1 MTLVTPVCLIAFS
14 NLSLIIPPWD
24 NESGALA
31 ATKHN
36 ETSTQ
41 QYKQPLLQMVL
52 GLSRNTDN
60 LTFCALVIPL
70 ISKQGSLLMIV
81 KMKKVAF
88 SCDNKR
94 KGKNTGSLTNH
105 ILYLITDKK
114 SKRYSDK
121 RCHLSF
127 ALNPNQSDL
136 GALLTHK
143 GASLSKSKLSEL
155 VNTYCLEQHHYIN
168 QHYVKNSRKSKQ
180 LDDHQECLDPQK
192 LFNYQGSLSFTQAEY
207 QRLLKASGGDEVK
220 AKSMMENITRQFLA
234 SYYNQIKKEQK
245 IKGKTKPEAIELV
258 SNFHIEDEAN
268 PHIHFYTHAYCPT
281 TKRYMNPRYFSETK
295 QKVHK
300 QFERQFSQYLEQGVA
315 TGQQKNQA
323 RTARRDYL
331 NYLLEHCQNWL
342 EVRNVFRELEGLIIE
357 VLSNDDPLQAKI
369 TELQKKGIS
378 LKVKPNQQIEIQ
390 QQGVPITLTI
400 DSFINRRLKQSLKRF
415 AKQSHFEQQSQRY
428 GNTTPVA
435 KMETV
440 LLNNLNAVN
449 KALSQELGQIPPS
462 EHKETKNKAF
472 KTFYERCLATGVL
485 VNLNK
490 QHHLSFHKLDE
501 NEQVSSQNNL
511 KATKYNASL
520 FNSPELSGKEIAQQF
535 DLDLDD
541 IRQHQS
547 ELMDLMPRTINY
559 RKVVFFKMD
568 NQQHNHV
575 YQEYFHL
582 NRYQSLFDYYGLE
595 VFEDKDKTTVFNR
608 KGESLIQIK
617 QIDDNHSRITMN
629 TLHGASAAKVLHSM
643 LVREAKSLPN
653 DYAIFI
659 RPTKYSF
666 GRQHL
671 RYLHLEVMFSTDKH
685 SQRIVVEYDN
695 MNSDKKLQKMID
707 EKLDHELARF
717 EKNFIKYSQKNPEK
731 YQFGEAV
738 GTHLLESE
746 HLSPA
751 QRERVKRQ
759 IEAQKERLRSTQPL
773 SKNTAQPTKRYRPS
787 I

>member
-1 MTLVTPVCLIAFS
+1 
-14 NLSLIIPPWD
+14 
-24 NESGALA
+24 
-31 ATKHN
+31 
-36 ETSTQ
+36 
-41 QYKQPLLQMVL
+41 
-52 GLSRNTDN
+52 
-60 LTFCALVIPL
+60 
-70 ISKQGSLLMIV
+70 MIV

-88 SCDNKR
+88 SCDKKR
-94 KGKNTGSLTNH
+94 RGKNTGSLTNH
-105 ILYLITDKK
+105 IIYLITDKK
-114 SKRYSDK
+114 NKRHSPK
-121 RCHLSF
+121 RCDLSF
-127 ALNPNQSDL
+127 SLNPNQPDL

-143 GASLSKSKLSEL
+143 GASLSQPELSEL
-155 VNTYCLEQHHYIN
+155 VNTYCLQQHQYIA
-168 QHYVKNSRKSKQ
+168 QHYVKNSRKYKQ
-180 LDDHQECLDPQK
+180 LDDYQECLNPQK

-207 QRLLKASGGDEVK
+207 QKLLKASGGDETQAK
-220 AKSMMENITRQFLA
+220 AMMENITRQFLA

-245 IKGKTKPEAIELV
+245 IKGKTKPEEVELAL
-258 SNFHIEDEAN
+258 NFHIEGEAN

-300 QFERQFSQYLEQGVA
+300 QIERQFAQFLEQGVA

-323 RTARRDYL
+323 RTARREYL
-331 NYLLEHCQNWL
+331 SYLLDHCHNWF
-342 EVRNVFRELEGLIIE
+342 EVKKVFRDLEGLLSE
-357 VLSNDDPLQAKI
+357 VLSSDDPLHAKVA
-369 TELQKKGIS
+369 ELQKRGIS
-378 LKVKPNQQIEIQ
+378 LKVKSNQQVEIQ
-390 QQGVPITLTI
+390 QKNVPITLTI
-400 DSFINRRLKQSLKRF
+400 NTFINRDLKQNLHRF
-415 AKQSHFEQQSQRY
+415 VKQHQFEQQSQRY

-449 KALSQELGQIPPS
+449 KALSKELGQIPPS
-462 EHKETKNKAF
+462 EHKEAKNRAF

-501 NEQVSSQNNL
+501 NKQVSNQNNL

-520 FNSPELSGKEIAQQF
+520 FNSPNLSGKAIAQHF
-535 DLDLDD
+535 ELDLDD

-547 ELMDLMPRTINY
+547 ELMAIMPRTVNY
-559 RKVVFFKMD
+559 RKVVFFSLD

-595 VFEDKDKTTVFNR
+595 VFENDDETTVFNR

-617 QIDDNHSRITMN
+617 QLDENHARITMN

-643 LVREAKSLPN
+643 LVREAKSLP
-653 DYAIFI
+653 DDQAIFI
-659 RPTKYSF
+659 RPAKYSF

-671 RYLHLEVMFSTDKH
+671 RYLHIEIMFSTDRH
-685 SQRIVVEYDN
+685 SQKIVVEYNN
-695 MNSDKKLQKMID
+695 MISDKKLQRMID
-707 EKLDHELARF
+707 EKLEQELARF
-717 EKNFIKYSQKNPEK
+717 EKNFVKYSKKNPDQ

-746 HLSPA
+746 YLSPE
-751 QRERVKRQ
+751 QRERVKKQ
-759 IEAQKERLRSTQPL
+759 IESQKQRLEQCVGKTN
-773 SKNTAQPTKRYRPS
+773 KNKNKTEPAPKTKKLKL
-787 I
+787 

>member
-1 MTLVTPVCLIAFS
+1 
-14 NLSLIIPPWD
+14 
-24 NESGALA
+24 
-31 ATKHN
+31 
-36 ETSTQ
+36 
-41 QYKQPLLQMVL
+41 
-52 GLSRNTDN
+52 
-60 LTFCALVIPL
+60 
-70 ISKQGSLLMIV
+70 MIV

-94 KGKNTGSLTNH
+94 KGKNTGSLTKH

-114 SKRYSDK
+114 TKRYSDK
-121 RCHLSF
+121 RCNLSF
-127 ALNPNQSDL
+127 ELNPNQPDL
-136 GALLTHK
+136 GALLAHK
-143 GASLSKSKLSEL
+143 GASLRQPELSEL
-155 VNTYCLEQHHYIN
+155 VNSYCLDQHQYIS
-168 QHYVKNSRKSKQ
+168 QHYVKNSRKAKQ
-180 LDDHQECLDPQK
+180 LDDYQECLDPQK

-207 QRLLKASGGDEVK
+207 QRLLKASGGNEVK
-220 AKSMMENITRQFLA
+220 AKSMMENITRQFIA
-234 SYYNQIKKEQK
+234 SYYNQIKKEQR
-245 IKGKTKPEAIELV
+245 IKGKKTKSEDIELAI
-258 SNFHIEDEAN
+258 NFHIEREAN
-268 PHIHFYTHAYCPT
+268 PHIHFYTHAFCPN

-300 QFERQFSQYLEQGVA
+300 QIERQFSQYLEQGVA
-315 TGQQKNQA
+315 TGQQKTQA
-323 RTARRDYL
+323 RSARRDYL
-331 NYLLEHCQNWL
+331 SYLLGHCHDWF
-342 EVRNVFRELEGLIIE
+342 EVKRSFRELEHLINE
-357 VLSNDDPLQAKI
+357 VLNGDKPLQAKI
-369 TELQKKGIS
+369 TELQKKGLSI
-378 LKVKPNQQIEIQ
+378 KVKPNQKIEIQ
-390 QQGVPITLTI
+390 QKDLPITLTV
-400 DSFINRRLKQSLKRF
+400 DTFINRRLKQNVHRF
-415 AKQSHFEQQSQRY
+415 AKQYRFEQQSQRY

-449 KALSQELGQIPPS
+449 TALSQELGQIPPS
-462 EHKETKNKAF
+462 EHKEAKNRAF

-501 NEQVSSQNNL
+501 NKQVSSQNNL

-595 VFEDKDKTTVFNR
+595 VFEEKHKTTVFNR

-617 QIDDNHSRITMN
+617 QIDENHYRITMN
-629 TLHGASAAKVLHSM
+629 TLHAPSAAKVLHSM
-643 LVREAKSLPN
+643 LVREAKSLAEGQ
-653 DYAIFI
+653 AIFI
-659 RPTKYSF
+659 RPTKYAF
-666 GRQHL
+666 RRQHL

-695 MNSDKKLQKMID
+695 MNNDKKLQRMID
-707 EKLDHELARF
+707 EKLEQELARF

-746 HLSPA
+746 HLSPE

-759 IEAQKERLRSTQPL
+759 IEAQKGRLRSTQPL

>member
-1 MTLVTPVCLIAFS
+1 
-14 NLSLIIPPWD
+14 
-24 NESGALA
+24 
-31 ATKHN
+31 
-36 ETSTQ
+36 
-41 QYKQPLLQMVL
+41 
-52 GLSRNTDN
+52 
-60 LTFCALVIPL
+60 
-70 ISKQGSLLMIV
+70 MIV

-88 SCDNKR
+88 SSDNKR

-114 SKRYSDK
+114 TKRYSDM

-127 ALNPNQSDL
+127 SLNPNQPDL

-143 GASLSKSKLSEL
+143 GGSLSQAQLSEL
-155 VNTYCLEQHHYIN
+155 VNSYCLKQHQYVT
-168 QHYVKNSRKSKQ
+168 QHYLKISRKSNQ
-180 LDDHQECLDPQK
+180 LDDYQECLDPQK
-192 LFNYQGSLSFTQAEY
+192 LFNYQGSLSFTKLEY
-207 QRLLKASGGDEVK
+207 QRLLKASGDNEVK
-220 AKSMMENITRQFLA
+220 AKAMMENITRHYLA

-245 IKGKTKPEAIELV
+245 IKGKKTKPEDIELAL
-258 SNFHIEDEAN
+258 NFHIEGEAN

-300 QFERQFSQYLEQGVA
+300 QIERQFAQFLEQGVA

-323 RTARRDYL
+323 RTARREYL
-331 NYLLEHCQNWL
+331 SYLLDHCHNWF
-342 EVRNVFRELEGLIIE
+342 EVKKVFRDLESLLSE
-357 VLSNDDPLQAKI
+357 VLSSDDPLHAKV

-378 LKVKPNQQIEIQ
+378 LKVKPNQHIEISLKD
-390 QQGVPITLTI
+390 VPITLTV
-400 DSFINRRLKQSLKRF
+400 DTFINRRLKQSLKRF
-415 AKQSHFEQQSQRY
+415 AKQYSFEQQSQRY

-449 KALSQELGQIPPS
+449 KALSKELGQIPPS

-485 VNLNK
+485 VNLSK

-501 NEQVSSQNNL
+501 NKQVSKQNNL

-520 FNSPELSGKEIAQQF
+520 FNSPELSGKAIAQHF
-535 DLDLDD
+535 DLDLVD

-547 ELMDLMPRTINY
+547 ELMELMPRTVNY
-559 RKVVFFKMD
+559 RKVVFFSLD
-568 NQQHNHV
+568 NKQRNHV

-582 NRYQSLFDYYGLE
+582 KRYQSLFDYFGLE
-595 VFEDKDKTTVFNR
+595 VFENDDETTVFNR

-617 QIDDNHSRITMN
+617 QIDENHARITMN

-643 LVREAKSLPN
+643 LVREAKSLPVGEGILIKP
-653 DYAIFI
+653 A
-659 RPTKYSF
+659 KYSF

-671 RYLHLEVMFSTDKH
+671 RYLHLEIMFSTDRH
-685 SQRIVVEYDN
+685 SQKIVVEYNN
-695 MNSDKKLQKMID
+695 MSSDKKLQRMID
-707 EKLDHELARF
+707 EKLEQELARF
-717 EKNFIKYSQKNPEK
+717 EKNFVKYSKKNPDQ

-746 HLSPA
+746 YLPPD
-751 QRERVKRQ
+751 QRERVKKQIDRQ
-759 IEAQKERLRSTQPL
+759 KQRIEQCTAKAN
-773 SKNTAQPTKRYRPS
+773 KNKTEPAPKTKKLKL
-787 I
+787 

>member
-1 MTLVTPVCLIAFS
+1 
-14 NLSLIIPPWD
+14 
-24 NESGALA
+24 
-31 ATKHN
+31 
-36 ETSTQ
+36 
-41 QYKQPLLQMVL
+41 
-52 GLSRNTDN
+52 
-60 LTFCALVIPL
+60 
-70 ISKQGSLLMIV
+70 MIV

-94 KGKNTGSLTNH
+94 RGKNTGSLTNH

-114 SKRYSDK
+114 TKRYSDK
-121 RCHLSF
+121 RCNLSF
-127 ALNPNQSDL
+127 DLNPNQPDL
-136 GALLTHK
+136 GALLAHK
-143 GASLSKSKLSEL
+143 GTSLRQPELSEL
-155 VNTYCLEQHHYIN
+155 VNSYCLNQHQYIT
-168 QHYVKNSRKSKQ
+168 QHYVKNSRKAKQ
-180 LDDHQECLDPQK
+180 LDDYHECLDPQK

-207 QRLLKASGGDEVK
+207 QRLLKASGGDETQ

-245 IKGKTKPEAIELV
+245 IKGKTKPEEIELV
-258 SNFHIEDEAN
+258 SNFHIKGEAN

-300 QFERQFSQYLEQGVA
+300 QIERQFNQYLEQGIA
-315 TGQQKNQA
+315 TGQQKSQA
-323 RTARRDYL
+323 KSARREYL
-331 NYLLEHCQNWL
+331 AYLFGHSQSWF
-342 EVRNVFRELEGLIIE
+342 EVRNTFRDLEGLISE
-357 VLSNDDPLQAKI
+357 VLSSDDPLNEKI
-369 TELQKKGIS
+369 AELQKNGIS

-390 QQGVPITLTI
+390 QQNVPILLTI
-400 DSFINRRLKQSLKRF
+400 DTFIKRKLKQNLQRF
-415 AKQSHFEQQSQRY
+415 AKQYRFEQQSQRY

-462 EHKETKNKAF
+462 EHKEAKNRAF

-501 NEQVSSQNNL
+501 NKQVSSQNNL

-520 FNSPELSGKEIAQQF
+520 FNSPELSGKAVAQQF

-547 ELMDLMPRTINY
+547 ELMALMPRTINY
-559 RKVVFFKMD
+559 RKVVFFSMD
-568 NQQHNHV
+568 NNQHNHV

-582 NRYQSLFDYYGLE
+582 NSYQSLFDYYGVE

-617 QIDDNHSRITMN
+617 QIDDNHSQITMN

-643 LVREAKSLPN
+643 LVREAKSLSEGQ
-653 DYAIFI
+653 AIFI
-659 RPTKYSF
+659 RPTKYAF
-666 GRQHL
+666 RRQHL

-685 SQRIVVEYDN
+685 SQKIVVEYDN
-695 MNSDKKLQKMID
+695 MNNDKKLQRMID
-707 EKLDHELARF
+707 EKLDQELTRF
-717 EKNFIKYSQKNPEK
+717 EKNFVKYSQKKPDQ
-731 YQFGEAV
+731 YQSGEAV
-738 GTHLLESE
+738 GIHLLDSD

-751 QRERVKRQ
+751 QRERVKCQ

>member
-1 MTLVTPVCLIAFS
+1 
-14 NLSLIIPPWD
+14 
-24 NESGALA
+24 
-31 ATKHN
+31 
-36 ETSTQ
+36 
-41 QYKQPLLQMVL
+41 
-52 GLSRNTDN
+52 
-60 LTFCALVIPL
+60 
-70 ISKQGSLLMIV
+70 MIV

-94 KGKNTGSLTNH
+94 RGKNTGSLTNH

-114 SKRYSDK
+114 TKRYSDK
-121 RCHLSF
+121 RCNLSF
-127 ALNPNQSDL
+127 DLNPNQPDL
-136 GALLTHK
+136 GALLAHK
-143 GASLSKSKLSEL
+143 GASLRQSELSEL
-155 VNTYCLEQHHYIN
+155 VNTYCLEQHRYITH
-168 QHYVKNSRKSKQ
+168 HYVKNSRKSKQ
-180 LDDHQECLDPQK
+180 LDDYQECLDPQK

-207 QRLLKASGGDEVK
+207 QRLLKASGGDETQAK
-220 AKSMMENITRQFLA
+220 AMMENITRHYLA

-245 IKGKTKPEAIELV
+245 IKGKKTTPEDIELAL
-258 SNFHIEDEAN
+258 NFHIKGEAN
-268 PHIHFYTHAYCPT
+268 PHIHFYTHAFCPT
-281 TKRYMNPRYFSETK
+281 TKRYMNPRFFSETK

-300 QFERQFSQYLEQGVA
+300 QIERQFSQYLKQGVA
-315 TGQQKNQA
+315 TGQQKTQA
-323 RTARRDYL
+323 RSARRDYL
-331 NYLLEHCQNWL
+331 AYLLGHCHDWF
-342 EVRNVFRELEGLIIE
+342 EVKRSFRELEHLINE
-357 VLSNDDPLQAKI
+357 VLNGDKPLQAKI
-369 TELQKKGIS
+369 TELQKKGLSI
-378 LKVKPNQQIEIQ
+378 KVKPNQQIEIQ
-390 QQGVPITLTI
+390 QQDVPIALTI
-400 DSFINRRLKQSLKRF
+400 DTFINRKLKQNLHRF

-462 EHKETKNKAF
+462 QHKEAKNKAF
-472 KTFYERCLATGVL
+472 KTFYNRCLATGVL

-501 NEQVSSQNNL
+501 NKQVSSQNNL

-559 RKVVFFKMD
+559 RKVVFFSMD
-568 NQQHNHV
+568 NNQHNHV

-582 NRYQSLFDYYGLE
+582 NRYQSLFDYFGLE
-595 VFEDKDKTTVFNR
+595 VFEDKDKTTVLNR

-617 QIDDNHSRITMN
+617 QTDANNSIITIN
-629 TLHGASAAKVLHSM
+629 TLHAPSAAKVLHSI
-643 LVREAKSLPN
+643 LVREAKSLPEGQ
-653 DYAIFI
+653 AIFI
-659 RPTKYSF
+659 RPTKYAF
-666 GRQHL
+666 RRQHL

-707 EKLDHELARF
+707 EKLEQELTRF
-717 EKNFIKYSQKNPEK
+717 EKNFVKYSQKNPDQ

-738 GTHLLESE
+738 GTHLFESE
-746 HLSPA
+746 HLNKE
-751 QRERVKRQ
+751 QRERVKKQ
-759 IEAQKERLRSTQPL
+759 IERQKQRLERYKIQTIKNHEVRLSTQKP
-773 SKNTAQPTKRYRPS
+773 KR
-787 I
+787 

>member
-1 MTLVTPVCLIAFS
+1 
-14 NLSLIIPPWD
+14 
-24 NESGALA
+24 
-31 ATKHN
+31 
-36 ETSTQ
+36 
-41 QYKQPLLQMVL
+41 
-52 GLSRNTDN
+52 
-60 LTFCALVIPL
+60 
-70 ISKQGSLLMIV
+70 MIV

-114 SKRYSDK
+114 TKRYSDK

-127 ALNPNQSDL
+127 ALNPNQPDL
-136 GALLTHK
+136 GALLAHK
-143 GASLSKSKLSEL
+143 GTSLRQPELSEL
-155 VNTYCLEQHHYIN
+155 VNTYCLEQHHYIS

-180 LDDHQECLDPQK
+180 LDDYQECLDPQK
-192 LFNYQGSLSFTQAEY
+192 LFNYQGSLSFTQDEY
-207 QRLLKASGGDEVK
+207 QRLLKASGGNEVK
-220 AKSMMENITRQFLA
+220 AKAIMENITRQFLA

-245 IKGKTKPEAIELV
+245 IKGKTKPEKIELV
-258 SNFHIEDEAN
+258 SNFHIEGEAN
-268 PHIHFYTHAYCPT
+268 PHIHFYTHAFCPT
-281 TKRYMNPRYFSETK
+281 TQRYMNPRYFSETK

-300 QFERQFSQYLEQGVA
+300 QIEKQFAQYLEQGVA
-315 TGQQKNQA
+315 TGQQKTQA

-342 EVRNVFRELEGLIIE
+342 EVRKVFRDLEGLFSE
-357 VLSNDDPLQAKI
+357 VLSSDDPLHTKI
-369 TELQKKGIS
+369 AELQKKGLSI
-378 LKVKPNQQIEIQ
+378 KVKPNQQIEIQ
-390 QQGVPITLTI
+390 QQDVPITLSI
-400 DSFINRRLKQSLKRF
+400 DTFINRKLKQSLKRF
-415 AKQSHFEQQSQRY
+415 AKQHQFEQQSQRY
-428 GNTTPVA
+428 GNTTPVV

-462 EHKETKNKAF
+462 EHKKAKNKAF

-490 QHHLSFHKLDE
+490 QRHLSFHKLDE
-501 NEQVSSQNNL
+501 NKQVSSQNNL

-520 FNSPELSGKEIAQQF
+520 FNSPELSGKAIAQHF
-535 DLDLDD
+535 GLDLDD

-547 ELMDLMPRTINY
+547 ELMEFMPRTTINY

-595 VFEDKDKTTVFNR
+595 LFEGNDKTTVLNR

-617 QIDDNHSRITMN
+617 QIDDNHARITMN
-629 TLHGASAAKVLHSM
+629 TLHGARAAKVLHSM
-643 LVREAKSLPN
+643 LVREAKSLP
-653 DYAIFI
+653 DGEGILIKPA
-659 RPTKYSF
+659 KYSF

-685 SQRIVVEYDN
+685 SQKIVVEYNN
-695 MNSDKKLQKMID
+695 MSSDTKLQRMID
-707 EKLDHELARF
+707 DKLNQELARF
-717 EKNFIKYSQKNPEK
+717 EKNFLKYTKKNPDQ

-746 HLSPA
+746 HLSPE
-751 QRERVKRQ
+751 QRERVKKQ
-759 IEAQKERLRSTQPL
+759 IESQKQRLEKKTLQT
-773 SKNTAQPTKRYRPS
+773 SKNQVEQVAPIRKLKR
-787 I
+787 

>member
-1 MTLVTPVCLIAFS
+1 
-14 NLSLIIPPWD
+14 
-24 NESGALA
+24 
-31 ATKHN
+31 
-36 ETSTQ
+36 
-41 QYKQPLLQMVL
+41 
-52 GLSRNTDN
+52 
-60 LTFCALVIPL
+60 
-70 ISKQGSLLMIV
+70 MIV
-81 KMKKVAF
+81 KIKKVAF

-94 KGKNTGSLTNH
+94 KGKHTGSLTNH

-114 SKRYSDK
+114 NKRYSDK
-121 RCHLSF
+121 RCNLSF
-127 ALNPNQSDL
+127 GLNPNQPDL
-136 GALLTHK
+136 GALLAHK
-143 GASLSKSKLSEL
+143 GASLRQSELSEL
-155 VNTYCLEQHHYIN
+155 VNTYCLEQHRYIT

-180 LDDHQECLDPQK
+180 LDDYQECLAPQK

-207 QRLLKASGGDEVK
+207 QRLLKASGGNETQAK
-220 AKSMMENITRQFLA
+220 AMMENITRHYLA

-245 IKGKTKPEAIELV
+245 IKGKKTTPEEIELAL
-258 SNFHIEDEAN
+258 NFHIKGEAN
-268 PHIHFYTHAYCPT
+268 PHIHFYTHAFCPT

-300 QFERQFSQYLEQGVA
+300 QIERQFNQYLEQGIA
-315 TGQQKNQA
+315 TGQQKSQA
-323 RTARRDYL
+323 KSARREYL
-331 NYLLEHCQNWL
+331 AYLFGHSQSWF
-342 EVRNVFRELEGLIIE
+342 EVKRSFRELEHLINE
-357 VLSNDDPLQAKI
+357 VLNGDKPLQAKI
-369 TELQKKGIS
+369 TELKKKGLSINI
-378 LKVKPNQQIEIQ
+378 KPNQQLEIQ
-390 QQGVPITLTI
+390 QQSMPVIFTI
-400 DSFINRRLKQSLKRF
+400 DTFINRNLKQNLHRF

-462 EHKETKNKAF
+462 QHKEAKNKAF
-472 KTFYERCLATGVL
+472 KTFYNRCIATGVL

-490 QHHLSFHKLDE
+490 QHHLSFHKLD
-501 NEQVSSQNNL
+501 NKQVSSQNNL

-541 IRQHQS
+541 IRQHQC
-547 ELMDLMPRTINY
+547 ELMELMPRTINY

-595 VFEDKDKTTVFNR
+595 VFEEKHKTTVFNR

-617 QIDDNHSRITMN
+617 QIDENHSRITMN
-629 TLHGASAAKVLHSM
+629 TLHAPSAAKVLHSM
-643 LVREAKSLPN
+643 LVREAKSLIEGQ
-653 DYAIFI
+653 AIFI

-671 RYLHLEVMFSTDKH
+671 RYLHIEVMFSTDKH
-685 SQRIVVEYDN
+685 SQRIVVEYAN
-695 MNSDKKLQKMID
+695 MNNDKKLQRMID
-707 EKLDHELARF
+707 EKLEQELARF
-717 EKNFIKYSQKNPEK
+717 AKNFVRYSQKNPDQ

-746 HLSPA
+746 HLSPE

>member
-1 MTLVTPVCLIAFS
+1 
-14 NLSLIIPPWD
+14 
-24 NESGALA
+24 
-31 ATKHN
+31 
-36 ETSTQ
+36 
-41 QYKQPLLQMVL
+41 
-52 GLSRNTDN
+52 
-60 LTFCALVIPL
+60 
-70 ISKQGSLLMIV
+70 MIV

-94 KGKNTGSLTNH
+94 KGKHTGSLTNH

-114 SKRYSDK
+114 TKSYSTK
-121 RCHLSF
+121 RCNLSF
-127 ALNPNQSDL
+127 TLNPNQPDI
-136 GALLTHK
+136 GAVLTHK
-143 GASLSKSKLSEL
+143 VASLIQPEMSVL
-155 VNTYCLEQHHYIN
+155 VNTYCLQQHQYIA
-168 QHYVKNSRKSKQ
+168 QHYVKNSRKAKQ
-180 LDDHQECLDPQK
+180 LDDHQESLNPQK

-207 QRLLKASGGDEVK
+207 HTLLKASGGDETQAK
-220 AKSMMENITRQFLA
+220 AMMENITRHYLA

-245 IKGKTKPEAIELV
+245 IKGKTKPEEIELA
-258 SNFHIEDEAN
+258 SNFHIEGEAN
-268 PHIHFYTHAYCPT
+268 PHIHFYTHAFCPT
-281 TKRYMNPRYFSETK
+281 TKRYMNPRYFSDTK

-300 QFERQFSQYLEQGVA
+300 QIERQFSQYLEQGVA
-315 TGQQKNQA
+315 NGQQKNQA
-323 RTARRDYL
+323 KSARRDYL
-331 NYLLEHCQNWL
+331 TYLLDHCQNWL
-342 EVRNVFRELEGLIIE
+342 EVRKMFTDLEGLISE
-357 VLSNDDPLQAKI
+357 VLSSDDPLNEKI
-369 TELQKKGIS
+369 AELQKKGVSIR
-378 LKVKPNQQIEIQ
+378 VKANQQIEIQ
-390 QQGVPITLTI
+390 KQDVPIALTI
-400 DSFINRRLKQSLKRF
+400 DTFINRRLKQSLKRF
-415 AKQSHFEQQSQRY
+415 AKQYHFEQQSQRY

-462 EHKETKNKAF
+462 EHKEAKNKAF
-472 KTFYERCLATGVL
+472 KTFYKRCLATGVL

-490 QHHLSFHKLDE
+490 QHHLSFHKLDV
-501 NEQVSSQNNL
+501 NKQVSSQNNL
-511 KATKYNASL
+511 KAKKYNASL
-520 FNSPELSGKEIAQQF
+520 FNSPELSGKAIAQQF

-617 QIDDNHSRITMN
+617 QIDENHSRIAMN

-666 GRQHL
+666 GRQNL

-695 MNSDKKLQKMID
+695 MNSDKK
-707 EKLDHELARF
+707 
-717 EKNFIKYSQKNPEK
+717 
-731 YQFGEAV
+731 
-738 GTHLLESE
+738 
-746 HLSPA
+746 
-751 QRERVKRQ
+751 
-759 IEAQKERLRSTQPL
+759 
-773 SKNTAQPTKRYRPS
+773 
-787 I
+787 

>member
-1 MTLVTPVCLIAFS
+1 
-14 NLSLIIPPWD
+14 
-24 NESGALA
+24 
-31 ATKHN
+31 
-36 ETSTQ
+36 
-41 QYKQPLLQMVL
+41 
-52 GLSRNTDN
+52 
-60 LTFCALVIPL
+60 
-70 ISKQGSLLMIV
+70 MIV

-114 SKRYSDK
+114 TKRYSDK
-121 RCHLSF
+121 RCHPSF
-127 ALNPNQSDL
+127 ALNPNQPDL
-136 GALLTHK
+136 GTLLTHK
-143 GASLSKSKLSEL
+143 GASLRKSKLSEL
-155 VNTYCLEQHHYIN
+155 VNTYCLEQHRYIT

-180 LDDHQECLDPQK
+180 LDDYQECLDPQK
-192 LFNYQGSLSFTQAEY
+192 LFNYQGSLSFTQDEY

-234 SYYNQIKKEQK
+234 SYYNQSKKEQK
-245 IKGKTKPEAIELV
+245 IKGKTKPEQIELV

-281 TKRYMNPRYFSETK
+281 TKRYMNPRYFSKTK
-295 QKVHK
+295 QKAHK
-300 QFERQFSQYLEQGVA
+300 QIEKQFTQYLEQGIA
-315 TGQQKNQA
+315 TGQQKTQA
-323 RTARRDYL
+323 RSARRDYL
-331 NYLLEHCQNWL
+331 AYLLGHCHDWF
-342 EVRNVFRELEGLIIE
+342 EVKRSFRELEHLINE
-357 VLSNDDPLQAKI
+357 VLNGDKPLQAKI
-369 TELQKKGIS
+369 TELQKKGLSI
-378 LKVKPNQQIEIQ
+378 KVKPNQQLEIQ
-390 QQGVPITLTI
+390 QQSMPVILTI
-400 DSFINRRLKQSLKRF
+400 DTFINRNLKQNLHRF
-415 AKQSHFEQQSQRY
+415 AKQHQFEQQNQRY

-440 LLNNLNAVN
+440 LLNNLNAMN
-449 KALSQELGQIPPS
+449 KALSKELGQIPPS
-462 EHKETKNKAF
+462 EHKKAKNRAF

-501 NEQVSSQNNL
+501 NKQVSSQYNL

-520 FNSPELSGKEIAQQF
+520 FNSPELSGKAIAQHF
-535 DLDLDD
+535 ELDLDD

-559 RKVVFFKMD
+559 KKVVFFSMD
-568 NQQHNHV
+568 NNQHNHV

-595 VFEDKDKTTVFNR
+595 VFEDKNKTTVFNR

-643 LVREAKSLPN
+643 LVREAKSLPEGQ
-653 DYAIFI
+653 AIFI

-695 MNSDKKLQKMID
+695 MNNDKKLQRMID
-707 EKLDHELARF
+707 EKLEQELARF
-717 EKNFIKYSQKNPEK
+717 DKNFLKYSQKNPDK

-751 QRERVKRQ
+751 QRERVKKQ
-759 IEAQKERLRSTQPL
+759 IENQKQRLELSTAKTN
-773 SKNTAQPTKRYRPS
+773 KNRTEPAPKTKKLKL
-787 I
+787 